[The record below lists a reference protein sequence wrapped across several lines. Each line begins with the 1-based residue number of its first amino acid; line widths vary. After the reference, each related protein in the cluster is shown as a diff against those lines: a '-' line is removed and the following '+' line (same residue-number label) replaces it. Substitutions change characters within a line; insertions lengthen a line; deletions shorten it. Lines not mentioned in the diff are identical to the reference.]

1 LETGISLHS
10 QKKHELAKEAKQYSL
25 DAVSISSTKCR
36 GSNNVKLDSGWKL
49 FCSGVESA
57 QFAQAGV
64 GILVIPQLAYCVDE
78 MDPTMKKGLHAEVE
92 VVGLCC
98 AVLRCDNIC
107 A

>member
-1 LETGISLHS
+1 M
-10 QKKHELAKEAKQYSL
+10 
-25 DAVSISSTKCR
+25 
-36 GSNNVKLDSGWKL
+36 
-49 FCSGVESA
+49 
-57 QFAQAGV
+57 